1 MLYFGTKYGKHVW
14 RTRDFHF
21 SYAGSCLWLYG
32 VSEFRR
38 NTRGKLL
45 KSGSFQGFLQS
56 NTAPPL
62 ENILEID
69 CQVDPGEV
77 HFPFSGL
84 DVLLLDNLVK
94 NIADE
99 LAAVSAESQF

>member
-1 MLYFGTKYGKHVW
+1 MLYFGIKYGKHA
-14 RTRDFHF
+14 RGTRNFHF

-62 ENILEID
+62 EDILKID
-69 CQVDPGEV
+69 RQVNSGEV

-84 DVLLLDNLVK
+84 DVLLLDDLVK
-94 NIADE
+94 DIADE